1 MFVDRAFKVHWL
13 RMTVKRVFLDFF
25 VWILFER
32 SSKITGLGF
41 SKRSKTFKVFI
52 KKEFI
57 ILVRTV
63 LKVSVKI

>member
-1 MFVDRAFKVHWL
+1 LFLDRAFKTHWL
-13 RMTVKRVFLDFF
+13 RMTVKSVFLDFF
-25 VWILFER
+25 FRLLFER

-41 SKRSKTFKVFI
+41 SKRSKTFKVLI

-63 LKVSVKI
+63 LKVSVDI